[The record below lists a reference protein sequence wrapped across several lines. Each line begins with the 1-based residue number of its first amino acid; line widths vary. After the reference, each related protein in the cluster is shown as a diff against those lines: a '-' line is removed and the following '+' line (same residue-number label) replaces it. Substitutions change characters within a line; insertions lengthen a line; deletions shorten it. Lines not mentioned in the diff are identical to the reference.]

1 MTWPFPALLLGALA
15 LQPGPETLSSVDLY
29 GMRTVPEAAVRA
41 AVGVRPGEPVP
52 QAVDSIR
59 ARVLAIPGVADVDV
73 ARVCCAD
80 DGGTMLYVG
89 IREEGTPAA
98 TYRDA
103 PTGAVRLPDD
113 IVAAGAAFEAALT
126 SAVQRGAGQEDGS
139 EGYSLS
145 QDSAMRAVQERFIA
159 FAVEHADALRTVLL
173 TSADAEHR
181 ALATQVI
188 AYAPD
193 RRAVARDLLHAVG
206 DPDDEVRNNAVRA
219 LAILGE
225 WANAH
230 PEVGIVIPPDPFIG
244 LLNSV
249 SWTDRNKGVF
259 ALIPL
264 TASRDPALMEA
275 LRTRALPSL
284 VEMARWTN
292 PGHAMGAFMILA
304 RVAGL
309 DDRTAFQ
316 AYQSGDRESVIARAT
331 TASR

>member
-1 MTWPFPALLLGALA
+1 MMWPFPALLLGALA
-15 LQPGPETLSSVDLY
+15 IQPGPETVSSVDLY
-29 GMRTVPEAAVRA
+29 GMRSVPEAAVRA
-41 AVGVRPGEPVP
+41 AVGVRPGDPVP

-59 ARVLAIPGVADVDV
+59 ARVLAIPGVAEVDV
-73 ARVCCAD
+73 ARVCCAE

-89 IREEGTPAA
+89 IREAGTPAA

-103 PTGAVRLPDD
+103 PTGAARLPDD
-113 IVAAGAAFEAALT
+113 IIAAGEAFDAALT
-126 SAVQRGAGQEDGS
+126 SAVQRGAGEEDGS
-139 EGYSLS
+139 QGYSLAR
-145 QDSAMRAVQERFIA
+145 DSAMRAVQERFIA
-159 FAVEHADALRTVLL
+159 FAAERTGLLRTVLL
-173 TSADAEHR
+173 TSSDAEHR

-193 RRAVARDLLHAVG
+193 RQAVARDLLHGVG
-206 DPDDEVRNNAVRA
+206 DPDDGVRNNAVRA
-219 LAILGE
+219 LAILAQ
-225 WANAH
+225 WANEH
-230 PEVGIVIPPDPFIG
+230 PEAGIAIPPDPFID

-275 LRTRALPSL
+275 LRTRAMPSL

-292 PGHAMGAFMILA
+292 PGHAMGAFMVLA

-331 TASR
+331 APTR